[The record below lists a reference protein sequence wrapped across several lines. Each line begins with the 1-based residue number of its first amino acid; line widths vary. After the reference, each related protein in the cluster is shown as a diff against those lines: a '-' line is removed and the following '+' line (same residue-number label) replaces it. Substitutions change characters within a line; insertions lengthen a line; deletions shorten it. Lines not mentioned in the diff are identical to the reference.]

1 MIRTIISDIGN
12 VLSGFTWYDFYKSK
26 GYSEEM
32 VERLAKATVKT
43 GDVVAAGDAIATSGS
58 TGFTKGNSLHVGLTV
73 FGVPVC
79 PYDLWENPIAFK

>member
-32 VERLAKATVKT
+32 VERLAKATVKS
-43 GDVVAAGDAIATSGS
+43 DAW
-58 TGFTKGNSLHVGLTV
+58 KEYDR
-73 FGVPVC
+73 GV
-79 PYDLWENPIAFK
+79 LS